1 MLRSLPVSMRL
12 CFTWLGDSG
21 VYEKRTKR
29 GPSTVIFFPA
39 CLSPLAY
46 LSR

>member
-1 MLRSLPVSMRL
+1 MLRSLPVCMRL
-12 CFTWLGDSG
+12 WFTWHNDSG
-21 VYEKRTKR
+21 VCEKRTKR

-39 CLSPLAY
+39 CWSPLAY